1 MTSRTFTSVA
11 HQMELSQPDRLAF
24 LAGAVGWRV
33 LPLVRD
39 TKRPSLKGW
48 TDKATTDFDTI
59 GRWFYQDFPNALCGI
74 ATGMDSGIWVLDVD
88 VAGIQRMQALSAQHE
103 PSGKLPETY
112 TVRTPSG
119 GYHLYWE
126 YPTDV
131 EIKTYSSSDKTPV
144 EWQGIDARGWGGQVV
159 APRTHIPGVGDYK
172 PIVKRSPVPAPTWL
186 VEHYTRRVREPW
198 TGEVPSRSA
207 DAGLTEWAL
216 DQLEIQETALVNT
229 TEGRNG
235 ALNVAAYMLAGIA
248 VHGLLDKSQVHERL
262 MFACTMNGLL
272 DDDGANQCTATFES
286 GWEAGWMYP
295 SRLPMDKATLRE
307 WEPVLL
313 QGGASEN
320 GASPEEEP
328 QTPSNVIDWYKYVS
342 DAGGPLNSDSGDSIA
357 SAVSERSN
365 GDDDQYATDYKN
377 VEAIQ
382 EFWGDEFIYTY
393 EQGWLTWNGKF
404 WQSDGQTQVY
414 NRCRDLSFILIAR
427 KPAAGDAERRVLH
440 RRIERLQSNGGME
453 ATASMLAKFHNK
465 SIREFDTNPWL
476 LNCPNGTID
485 LKQGVF
491 REHRRDDY
499 ITRCTRVDYD
509 PQAQDATW
517 TAFIDFILPGQE
529 RAVFQRF
536 IGTCLTGINKEKAF
550 LVPTGPTNTG
560 KSTATAPIFNAL
572 GEAQHNGY
580 AVNWE
585 HNVVTTKMD
594 DDRRKQAFS
603 DARAARM
610 VVISEMDRGTQFHD
624 PTVKKITGGDWVRA
638 RALYGKDFD
647 YQPGYKLVM
656 HTNYIPRTSDKATQ
670 ARLKMIPFHR
680 QIPEDQR
687 DADVPN
693 YLSTDENAQR
703 AILAWAVQGC
713 MDWVAQG
720 GLGHMPW
727 LDGMLTDFS
736 ASSSQVDAFIA
747 DCLLPGNAGDYVDPD
762 ELWNTYYAWALGQH
776 EKPYK
781 RRTFEQALRERGF
794 NKTQHRV
801 VNGSRPRVWVNIRLR
816 TAQANDWD
824 TAVATELKSL

>member
-11 HQMELSQPDRLAF
+11 HELELSQPDRLAF
-24 LAGAVGWRV
+24 LAGAIGWRV

-39 TKRPSLKGW
+39 TKRPALKGW

-59 GRWFYQDFPNALCGI
+59 GQWFYQDFPYALCGV
-74 ATGMDSGIWVLDVD
+74 ATGRDSGVWVLDVD
-88 VAGIQRMQALSAQHE
+88 VAGIVKMQALSAQHE
-103 PSGKLPETY
+103 PTGRLPQTY

-119 GYHLYWE
+119 GYHLYWQ
-126 YPTDV
+126 YPADV
-131 EIKTYSSSDKTPV
+131 EIKTHSSSDSTPT
-144 EWQGIDARGWGGQVV
+144 EWQGIDSRGWGGQVV
-159 APRTHIPGVGDYK
+159 APRTHIPGVGDYE
-172 PIVKRSPVPAPTWL
+172 PIVKCSPVPAPAWL
-186 VEHYTRRVREPW
+186 VEHFTRRTREPW
-198 TGEVPSRSA
+198 TGAVPSRSA
-207 DAGLTEWAL
+207 DAGLTTWAA
-216 DQLEIQETALVNT
+216 DQLQIQETALTNT

-235 ALNVAAYMLAGIA
+235 ALNTAAYLLAGIA
-248 VHGLLDKSQVHERL
+248 VHGLLDKAQVFERL
-262 MFACTMNGLL
+262 MFACTLNGLL

-286 GWEAGWMYP
+286 GWEAGWIYP
-295 SRLPMDKATLRE
+295 SRLPMDRATLPE
-307 WEPVLL
+307 WTPILL
-313 QGGASEN
+313 QGGVSDN
-320 GASPEEEP
+320 GANEEP
-328 QTPSNVIDWYKYVS
+328 RTPSNVLSMDDFVS
-342 DAGGPLNSDSGDSIA
+342 RNGGALNGSGDSLVSAA
-357 SAVSERSN
+357 S
-365 GDDDQYATDYKN
+365 GDDNDASTEYATDYQN
-377 VEAIQ
+377 AEAIWQ
-382 EFWGDEFIYTY
+382 FWGDEFLFTF

-414 NRCRDLSFILIAR
+414 NRCRDLSLILIGR

-453 ATASMLAKFHNK
+453 ATVSMLSKFHNK
-465 SIREFDTNPWL
+465 AIREFDTNPWL

-485 LKQGVF
+485 LKAGEF

-509 PQAQDATW
+509 PQAHDDVW
-517 TAFIDFILPGQE
+517 ESFIAFVLPEQE
-529 RAVFQRF
+529 RAVFKRF

-560 KSTATAPIFNAL
+560 KSTATEPVFHAL

-594 DDRRKQAFS
+594 DDRRKQAFA

-610 VVISEMDRGTQFHD
+610 VIISEMDRGTQFHD

-647 YQPGYKLVM
+647 YKPGYKLVM
-656 HTNYIPRTSDKATQ
+656 HTNYVPRTSDKATQ
-670 ARLKMIPFHR
+670 GRLKMIPFHR
-680 QIPEDQR
+680 EIPENQR
-687 DADVPN
+687 NTDAPN
-693 YLSTDENAQR
+693 YLSTNENAQR

-720 GLGHMPW
+720 GLGDMPW
-727 LDGMLTDFS
+727 LDDMLTDFS
-736 ASSSQVDAFIA
+736 TSSSQVDAFIA

-762 ELWNTYYAWALGQH
+762 ELWNTYYTWALGQH

-781 RRTFEQALRERGF
+781 RRTFEQSLKERAF
-794 NKTQHRV
+794 KKIQHRV
-801 VNGSRPRVWVNIRLR
+801 TNGSRPRVWVNIRLR
-816 TAQANDWD
+816 TTQVNDWD
-824 TAVATELKSL
+824 TAAATELKSL